1 MLVKNLVIQPFHAS
15 CRNADYDEKKG
26 GAAEAADSET
36 IHREIIIK

>member
-1 MLVKNLVIQPFHAS
+1 MSRPIGLIQPFHAS

-26 GAAEAADSET
+26 GAAEAADRET